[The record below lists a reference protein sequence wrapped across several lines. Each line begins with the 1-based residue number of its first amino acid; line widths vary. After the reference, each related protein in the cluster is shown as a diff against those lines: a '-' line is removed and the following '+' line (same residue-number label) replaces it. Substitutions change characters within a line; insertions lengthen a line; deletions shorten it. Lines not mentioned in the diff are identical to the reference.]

1 MEVIHIWIHI
11 QEFLDIFYN
20 PDLSD
25 LYENFVTDV
34 YLDKKVSVKFG
45 KSFGSWVQIQMAN
58 MDCRSG
64 PDLPCQRPVLSGC
77 SC

>member
-45 KSFGSWVQIQMAN
+45 KSFGS
-58 MDCRSG
+58 
-64 PDLPCQRPVLSGC
+64 
-77 SC
+77 